1 MVALIF
7 IGKYGENLTWF
18 MEILELIHRQM
29 RNHYFLCT
37 QDMIFTVDR
46 KILSI

>member
-29 RNHYFLCT
+29 RNHYRCT